1 MTDNVQSHI
10 PESAVEVAIEAAY
23 GAGAILKERL
33 AGARTI
39 EYKGMVD
46 LVTDADHAA
55 EALVLGMI
63 QGAFP
68 EHRFVGEE
76 GVFKT
81 KSAVTH
87 NEGYSWIVDPLDGTT
102 NYTHRYPHFCVSIA
116 LEYQGSIQLGI
127 VYDPMRDELF
137 AGKHGGGATLNGRPM
152 RVSETDVLLRSLL
165 ATGFAYDATARAEN
179 TAIWDAF
186 MPLCQGVRRDGSA
199 ALNMCYVAA
208 GRLDGFWERPINAW
222 DISAGAVMVEEA
234 GGRVSG
240 YHGGFNPY
248 AGEVVASNGLLH
260 SELCQV
266 IDQARERTSIGGL
279 PAA

>member
-1 MTDNVQSHI
+1 MTTTNPPHI
-10 PESAVEVAIEAAY
+10 PEGAEAVAVEAAY
-23 GAGAILKERL
+23 GAGAILRERL

-39 EYKGMVD
+39 EYKGDVD

-55 EALVLGMI
+55 EDLVRGMI
-63 QGAFP
+63 LGAFP

-76 GVFKT
+76 GVFKAR
-81 KSAVTH
+81 SAVELD
-87 NEGYSWIVDPLDGTT
+87 EGYSWIVDPLDGTT
-102 NYTHRYPHFCVSIA
+102 NYAHRYPHFCVSIA
-116 LEYQGSIQLGI
+116 LDYQGTIQLGV
-127 VYDPMRDELF
+127 VYDPMMDELF
-137 AGKHGGGATLNGRPM
+137 IGRHGGGATLNGRPM
-152 RVSETDVLLRSLL
+152 RVSETATLLRSLL
-165 ATGFAYDATARAEN
+165 ATGFAYDPLARAEN

-234 GGRVSG
+234 GGQISG
-240 YHGGFNPY
+240 YDGPFDPY

-260 SELCQV
+260 ADIRQV
-266 IDQARERTSIGGL
+266 IDQVRAGI
-279 PAA
+279 A

>member
-1 MTDNVQSHI
+1 MTGNEHPHL
-10 PESAVEVAIEAAY
+10 PEAAEEVAIEAAY

-33 AGARTI
+33 AEARTI
-39 EYKGMVD
+39 EFKGDVD

-55 EALVLGMI
+55 EDFVLGMI

-76 GVFKT
+76 GVFRA
-81 KSAVTH
+81 KSTVALD
-87 NEGYSWIVDPLDGTT
+87 EGYSWIVDPLDGTT
-102 NYTHRYPHFCVSIA
+102 NYAHQYPHFCVSIA
-116 LEYQGSIQLGI
+116 LDYQGSIQLGV

-137 AGKHGGGATLNGRPM
+137 VGKRGGGATLNGRPM
-152 RVSETDVLLRSLL
+152 RVSKTVVLLRSLL
-165 ATGFAYDATARAEN
+165 ATGFAYNATQRSEN
-179 TAIWDAF
+179 AAIWDAF

-234 GGRVSG
+234 GGMISG
-240 YHGGFNPY
+240 YDSDFDPY
-248 AGEVVASNGLLH
+248 AREVVASNGLLH
-260 SELCQV
+260 ADIRQV
-266 IDQARERTSIGGL
+266 IDQVRGE
-279 PAA
+279 

>member
-1 MTDNVQSHI
+1 MVVENVSVEL
-10 PESAVEVAIEAAY
+10 PEASLEVAIEAAT
-23 GAGAILKERL
+23 GAGAILRERL
-33 AGARTI
+33 AEARTI

-55 EALVLGMI
+55 EAFVLGMI
-63 QGAFP
+63 QSTFP

-76 GVFKT
+76 GVFRAKT
-81 KSAVTH
+81 AVAIDP
-87 NEGYSWIVDPLDGTT
+87 GFSWIVDPLDGTT

-116 LEYQGSIQLGI
+116 LDYHGTILLGV

-137 AGKHGGGATLNGRPM
+137 IASRGGGATLNGRPM
-152 RVSETDVLLRSLL
+152 RVSETDCLVGSLL
-165 ATGFAYDATARAEN
+165 ATGFAYDSALRDEN
-179 TAIWDAF
+179 KRIWDAV

-234 GGRVSG
+234 GGRISG
-240 YHGGFNPY
+240 YDGPFDPY
-248 AGEVVASNGLLH
+248 ANEVVASNGHLH
-260 SELCQV
+260 EAIKRV
-266 IDQARERTSIGGL
+266 IYDARSTG
-279 PAA
+279 